1 MRDRTLELFL
11 DYLTMYLVYK
21 TGGRFRVEEHG
32 IVAGVRSDTRPTL
45 LTYVNVMTSLAEL
58 KGPGHLV

>member
-1 MRDRTLELFL
+1 MRARTLELFL
-11 DYLTMYLVYK
+11 DYLTMYVVYK

>member
-1 MRDRTLELFL
+1 
-11 DYLTMYLVYK
+11 MYLVYK